1 MKNKKILAGLLA
13 LTMSTAIFSGTV
25 LTACEKPQET
35 TNPPVVETTKPSPTK
50 PTTPPTTKPTTPPTT
65 NPPVVD
71 DKIDWSK
78 AEVVDPGYGNIGT
91 YKQVEYSLTS
101 EKSGLKIGGFL
112 NVPSNFDPS
121 KKYPLVI
128 MSHGIAGSVTTYD
141 QNYVAYFL
149 EKDVLCFTYFFCG
162 GGAPDTRNKSRIR
175 TTSEGDS
182 KNMSLLTEK
191 DDLLSVLNDMSKK
204 SFVDT
209 KKIVLMGESMGGAVT
224 GITAPEVSE
233 RIAGEILCYPAVSI
247 NDDIMKVY
255 MRFNRIPEMLNNNG
269 LVLNREV
276 FYRDIRDIDLVGL
289 TASFPKKACLLH
301 GTSDGTV
308 SISYSEKLSKLYKDV
323 NYKVIKGGKHGFTN
337 AALKEVIPHIMTYL
351 KEIGVIADAKIE
363 VGDKSGTFVGNHNE
377 GDPEGGG
384 GGGGVSGTALKPSE
398 GATVLYTVKDKSGK
412 QTLTLYSDG
421 ILKAGTKTGEW
432 RYIDGVLTIGIVGN
446 SIYSSVSN
454 EDFTTLTVVPAWF
467 GSLFT
472 FEINEEEFKAAIGD
486 NHGLVDRFD
495 WVGEYR

>member
-162 GGAPDTRNKSRIR
+162 GGAPDTSNR
-175 TTSEGDS
+175 
-182 KNMSLLTEK
+182 SLLF
-191 DDLLSVLNDMSKK
+191 
-204 SFVDT
+204 SFQNSSSFSNLFSQGT
-209 KKIVLMGESMGGAVT
+209 
-224 GITAPEVSE
+224 P
-233 RIAGEILCYPAVSI
+233 
-247 NDDIMKVY
+247 
-255 MRFNRIPEMLNNNG
+255 NRSPNLFS
-269 LVLNREV
+269 RE
-276 FYRDIRDIDLVGL
+276 GL
-289 TASFPKKACLLH
+289 TSHKETMRYLSF
-301 GTSDGTV
+301 
-308 SISYSEKLSKLYKDV
+308 
-323 NYKVIKGGKHGFTN
+323 
-337 AALKEVIPHIMTYL
+337 
-351 KEIGVIADAKIE
+351 
-363 VGDKSGTFVGNHNE
+363 
-377 GDPEGGG
+377 
-384 GGGGVSGTALKPSE
+384 
-398 GATVLYTVKDKSGK
+398 
-412 QTLTLYSDG
+412 
-421 ILKAGTKTGEW
+421 
-432 RYIDGVLTIGIVGN
+432 N
-446 SIYSSVSN
+446 SLIYS
-454 EDFTTLTVVPAWF
+454 P
-467 GSLFT
+467 
-472 FEINEEEFKAAIGD
+472 
-486 NHGLVDRFD
+486 
-495 WVGEYR
+495 